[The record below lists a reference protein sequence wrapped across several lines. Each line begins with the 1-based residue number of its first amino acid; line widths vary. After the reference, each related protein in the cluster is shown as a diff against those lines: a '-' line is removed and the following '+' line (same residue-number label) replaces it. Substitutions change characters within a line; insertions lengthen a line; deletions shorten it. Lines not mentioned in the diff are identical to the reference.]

1 MRAKGGAGGACAG
14 RTLLESEPGSRS
26 GTAPTGGAHLSA
38 AEKREARTGLEKGV
52 WAGFWPG
59 QETGCGERKGKRKGG
74 GLGRL
79 G

>member
-38 AEKREARTGLEKGV
+38 VEEKGKE
-52 WAGFWPG
+52 WEA
-59 QETGCGERKGKRKGG
+59 
-74 GLGRL
+74 GLG
-79 G
+79 